1 MITPSLQAP
10 LNTTGPRAPAVG
22 TDTHPYTRD
31 LHVYPHLASADDP
44 KHNPGSATTHAT
56 NTATTP
62 ATSPVAADQPDWSA
76 GAATAAADQP
86 EWPVSPF
93 PQVTAHEEEKSMK
106 SSPRTPFA
114 VTLGVCTL
122 VSLAG
127 NVGAATLL
135 PQHLALPTP
144 AVIAA
149 ASVAPLLL
157 PAAVHLVPRAVGLP
171 KGARGV
177 VVFAVI
183 VASFAAFALSFA
195 SLMAVAQ
202 ASGHPGRLG
211 ALLPLA
217 VDVLAGAAAYA
228 LVVMPA
234 GASIAEQPVQPVH
247 HPVHQADQS
256 TAAATPTPVHQPT
269 APALEQLV
277 HQVSVTA
284 PKAVHQPGAPA
295 VTSDDEVVHQPAAP
309 VHQEPGTE
317 PVHTTTGRPRLAAV
331 HRTDAPE
338 QDEAVQAPE
347 RVVHQRTEAAPVQSP
362 VVQPVHREQAQSVV
376 QAGGIELAVE
386 KVAEIYAR
394 KDAGQSQNEIANA
407 KVAAK
412 RTVAKVLARRELATE
427 PAEEP
432 EPAERAL
439 A

>member
-1 MITPSLQAP
+1 MITPALQAP
-10 LNTTGPRAPAVG
+10 TAVTGPDAPATG
-22 TDTHPYTRD
+22 RDTCLNTRD
-31 LHVYPHLASADDP
+31 LHVYTPGEGAGDP
-44 KHNPGSATTHAT
+44 KPNQGSATSRAT
-56 NTATTP
+56 STATTP
-62 ATSPVAADQPDWSA
+62 ATSTVAVDQPDRSA
-76 GAATAAADQP
+76 GAANVAVDQP
-86 EWPVSPF
+86 ERSVAPF
-93 PQVTAHEEEKSMK
+93 PQFKAHDKEKYMTST
-106 SSPRTPFA
+106 RTPFA
-114 VTLGVCTL
+114 VTLGVCTA

-135 PQHLALPTP
+135 PHHLALPTP

-157 PAAVHLVPRAVGLP
+157 PAAVHLVPRAAGLP

-183 VASFAAFALSFA
+183 VASIAAFAMSFA

-202 ASGHPGRLG
+202 ASGHPGLLG

-234 GASIAEQPVQPVH
+234 DAPAAEQAPEQ
-247 HPVHQADQS
+247 
-256 TAAATPTPVHQPT
+256 PVHQP
-269 APALEQLV
+269 V

-284 PKAVHQPGAPA
+284 PKAVHQPSAPA
-295 VTSDDEVVHQPAAP
+295 VTSADEVVHRPAAP
-309 VHQEPGTE
+309 VHQEAVTQ
-317 PVHTTTGRPRLAAV
+317 PVHTAERPRLAAV

-338 QDEAVQAPE
+338 QSEAVHAPE
-347 RVVHQRTEAAPVQSP
+347 RPVHQRTEPAPVQTPVVQAVQSP
-362 VVQPVHREQAQSVV
+362 VVQPVHRAQAAAVV

-412 RTVAKVLARRELATE
+412 RTVAKVLARRDELTAD
-427 PAEEP
+427 AEDP
-432 EPAERAL
+432 EPAFA
-439 A
+439 

>member
-1 MITPSLQAP
+1 
-10 LNTTGPRAPAVG
+10 
-22 TDTHPYTRD
+22 
-31 LHVYPHLASADDP
+31 
-44 KHNPGSATTHAT
+44 
-56 NTATTP
+56 
-62 ATSPVAADQPDWSA
+62 
-76 GAATAAADQP
+76 
-86 EWPVSPF
+86 
-93 PQVTAHEEEKSMK
+93 MK

-135 PQHLALPTP
+135 PHDLALPTP

-202 ASGHPGRLG
+202 ASGHPGLLG

-234 GASIAEQPVQPVH
+234 GASIAEQPEH
-247 HPVHQADQS
+247 LVHQADQS
-256 TAAATPTPVHQPT
+256 TTPTPVHQPA
-269 APALEQLV
+269 APAPEQ
-277 HQVSVTA
+277 
-284 PKAVHQPGAPA
+284 PVHQPTEAAPTSVHQPSAPA
-295 VTSDDEVVHQPAAP
+295 VTSADTVVHQPAAP
-309 VHQEPGTE
+309 VHQETVTQ
-317 PVHTTTGRPRLAAV
+317 PVHAAERPRLAAV

-347 RVVHQRTEAAPVQSP
+347 RVVHQRTEPEPVQSP
-362 VVQPVHREQAQSVV
+362 VVQPVHRDQAQSVV

-412 RTVAKVLARRELATE
+412 RTVAKVLARRDELTAD
-427 PAEEP
+427 AEDP
-432 EPAERAL
+432 EPAFA
-439 A
+439 

>member
-1 MITPSLQAP
+1 M
-10 LNTTGPRAPAVG
+10 
-22 TDTHPYTRD
+22 
-31 LHVYPHLASADDP
+31 
-44 KHNPGSATTHAT
+44 
-56 NTATTP
+56 
-62 ATSPVAADQPDWSA
+62 TS
-76 GAATAAADQP
+76 T
-86 EWPVSPF
+86 
-93 PQVTAHEEEKSMK
+93 
-106 SSPRTPFA
+106 RTPFA
-114 VTLGVCTL
+114 VTLGVCTA

-135 PQHLALPTP
+135 PHHLALPTP

-157 PAAVHLVPRAVGLP
+157 PAAVHLVPRAAGLP

-183 VASFAAFALSFA
+183 VASIAAFAMSFA

-202 ASGHPGRLG
+202 ASGHPGLLG

-234 GASIAEQPVQPVH
+234 AATAAERAPEQLAAAAEQAPEQTVHQPVQ
-247 HPVHQADQS
+247 
-256 TAAATPTPVHQPT
+256 TPVHQPVQPT
-269 APALEQLV
+269 VEQPV
-277 HQVSVTA
+277 HQHAVTA
-284 PKAVHQPGAPA
+284 PEPVVQAGAPV
-295 VTSDDEVVHQPAAP
+295 VTRDDEVVHRPGAS
-309 VHQEPGTE
+309 VHQEVETE
-317 PVHTTTGRPRLAAV
+317 AVHAIERPRLVPV
-331 HRTDAPE
+331 HRADAPAQTGPE
-338 QDEAVQAPE
+338 QSPE
-347 RVVHQRTEAAPVQSP
+347 RVVHQHTEPAPVQSP
-362 VVQPVHREQAQSVV
+362 VVVQALHRTQAAVVV

-412 RTVAKVLARRELATE
+412 RTVAKVLARRDELLT
-427 PAEEP
+427 AEEP
-432 EPAERAL
+432 APAL

>member
-1 MITPSLQAP
+1 MITPALQAP
-10 LNTTGPRAPAVG
+10 LAATGADAPTTGRG
-22 TDTHPYTRD
+22 MCFQTRD
-31 LHVYPHLASADDP
+31 LHVYPGFEGADESKP
-44 KHNPGSATTHAT
+44 NQGSATNRAT
-56 NTATTP
+56 RTATTP
-62 ATSPVAADQPDWSA
+62 ATSTVVVDQPDRSAGAATVAADQPL
-76 GAATAAADQP
+76 
-86 EWPVSPF
+86 WPVAPF
-93 PQVTAHEEEKSMK
+93 PQVKAHDEEKSMK

-135 PQHLALPTP
+135 PHDLALPTP

-234 GASIAEQPVQPVH
+234 GASIAEPPEQLVH
-247 HPVHQADQS
+247 HSVHQADQS
-256 TAAATPTPVHQPT
+256 TAPAAPTPVHQPA
-269 APALEQLV
+269 APAPEQPV

-284 PKAVHQPGAPA
+284 PKAAQQPGAPT
-295 VTSDDEVVHQPAAP
+295 VTSDDQVVHQPAALVHQVTETQP
-309 VHQEPGTE
+309 VHAAE
-317 PVHTTTGRPRLAAV
+317 RPRLAAV
-331 HRTDAPE
+331 HGDAPA
-338 QDEAVQAPE
+338 QSEAVQL
-347 RVVHQRTEAAPVQSP
+347 VHQRTTEAEQTPEVL
-362 VVQPVHREQAQSVV
+362 PVHRVQAAAVV
-376 QAGGIELAVE
+376 QAGASELPASRI
-386 KVAEIYAR
+386 AEVYAR
-394 KDAGQSQNEIANA
+394 LDAGESMTFIAKAGIAN
-407 KVAAK
+407 K
-412 RTVAKVLARRELATE
+412 RTIAKLRTAREELTE

-432 EPAERAL
+432 EPAFA
-439 A
+439 

>member
-1 MITPSLQAP
+1 
-10 LNTTGPRAPAVG
+10 
-22 TDTHPYTRD
+22 
-31 LHVYPHLASADDP
+31 
-44 KHNPGSATTHAT
+44 
-56 NTATTP
+56 
-62 ATSPVAADQPDWSA
+62 
-76 GAATAAADQP
+76 
-86 EWPVSPF
+86 
-93 PQVTAHEEEKSMK
+93 MK

-135 PQHLALPTP
+135 PHDLALPTP

-234 GASIAEQPVQPVH
+234 DAPAAEQAPEQPVQPVQPVH
-247 HPVHQADQS
+247 HVEDAPTLEYPDTLTWLAPVHRPADD
-256 TAAATPTPVHQPT
+256 
-269 APALEQLV
+269 
-277 HQVSVTA
+277 A
-284 PKAVHQPGAPA
+284 PKAVQQPGAPV
-295 VTSDDEVVHQPAAP
+295 VTSADTVVHRPAALVHQKTETQP
-309 VHQEPGTE
+309 VHAAE
-317 PVHTTTGRPRLAAV
+317 RPRLAAV

-338 QDEAVQAPE
+338 QGEA
-347 RVVHQRTEAAPVQSP
+347 VQSP
-362 VVQPVHREQAQSVV
+362 VVQPVHREQAAAVV
-376 QAGGIELAVE
+376 QAGASELPASRIADV
-386 KVAEIYAR
+386 YAR
-394 KDAGQSQNEIANA
+394 LDAGESQTAIAKAGIAN
-407 KVAAK
+407 K
-412 RTVAKVLARRELATE
+412 RTIAKLIAARDELATE

-432 EPAERAL
+432 EPAFA
-439 A
+439 